1 VLRAVLDANVFVA
14 AAIRPEGPP
23 GLLLRRFLQGDAF
36 ELVLSPA
43 IATEIATAL
52 TYPAVRRC
60 IRGPIDTAHWL
71 ESILLLADMVEDGI
85 LPARVSQD
93 PDDDKYLH
101 AAVAGRAS
109 VIVSGDKH
117 LLDLG
122 DHQGIRIVAPRE
134 FLGMVGVG
142 AQPPIRS

>member
-1 VLRAVLDANVFVA
+1 VLRVVLDANVFVA

-23 GLLLRRFLQGDAF
+23 GLLLRRFLQGDGF
-36 ELVLSPA
+36 ELILSPA
-43 IATEIATAL
+43 IASEIAAAL
-52 TYPAVRRC
+52 DYPAVRRC
-60 IRGPIDTAHWL
+60 IRGPIDTARWL
-71 ESILLLADMVEDGI
+71 DSLLLLADLVEDAHQPTRI
-85 LPARVSQD
+85 SQD

-122 DHQGIRIVAPRE
+122 DHQGIPIVNPRT
-134 FLGMVGVG
+134 FLGMLG
-142 AQPPIRS
+142 

>member
-23 GLLLRRFLQGDAF
+23 GLLLCRFLQDAAF
-36 ELVLSPA
+36 ELILSPA
-43 IATEIATAL
+43 IVVEVAKAL
-52 TYPAVRRC
+52 DYPAVRRC

-71 ESILLLADMVEDGI
+71 DSILLLSDMVEDGK
-85 LPARVSQD
+85 LTAQVSED

-101 AAVAGRAS
+101 AAVAGRAA
-109 VIVSGDKH
+109 VVVSGDKH

-122 DHQGIRIVAPRE
+122 DHQGIRIVAPRV
-134 FLGMVGVG
+134 FLGMLG
-142 AQPPIRS
+142 

>member
-1 VLRAVLDANVFVA
+1 MLRAVLDANVFVA

-23 GLLLRRFLQGDAF
+23 GLLLRRFLQSGSF

-52 TYPAVRRC
+52 DYPAVRRYV
-60 IRGPIDTAHWL
+60 RGPIDTARWL
-71 ESILLLADMVEDGI
+71 DSILLLADLVEDGS

-101 AAVAGRAS
+101 AAVVGRAS
-109 VIVSGDKH
+109 VVVSGDKH

-122 DHQGIRIVAPRE
+122 DYEGVRIVSPRA
-134 FLGMVGVG
+134 FLGLLG
-142 AQPPIRS
+142 AGE

>member
-1 VLRAVLDANVFVA
+1 VFRAVLDANVFVA

-23 GLLLRRFLQGDAF
+23 GLLLRRFLQDAF

-43 IATEIATAL
+43 IAKEIAAAL
-52 TYPAVRRC
+52 DYPAVHKC

-71 ESILLLADMVEDGI
+71 DSILLLADLVEDGP
-85 LPARVSQD
+85 LPQPVSQD

-101 AAVAGRAS
+101 AAVVGRAS

-117 LLDLG
+117 LLELG
-122 DHQGIRIVAPRE
+122 DYQGVRIVTPRG
-134 FLGMVGVG
+134 FLGMVGG
-142 AQPPIRS
+142 

>member
-14 AAIRPEGPP
+14 AAIRSEGPP

-43 IATEIATAL
+43 IAEEIATAL
-52 TYPAVRRC
+52 NYPAVRRC
-60 IRGPIDTAHWL
+60 IRGPIDTTHWL
-71 ESILLLADMVEDGI
+71 DSILLLADMVEDGK
-85 LPARVSQD
+85 LSAQVSQD
-93 PDDDKYLH
+93 PDDDKYLC

-117 LLDLG
+117 LLEIG
-122 DHQGIRIVAPRE
+122 DHEGIRIVTPRV
-134 FLGMVGVG
+134 FLGMVGEG
-142 AQPPIRS
+142 RG

>member
-23 GLLLRRFLQGDAF
+23 GLLLRRFLQGGAF

-43 IATEIATAL
+43 IANEIATAL
-52 TYPAVRRC
+52 TYPAVRKYL
-60 IRGPIDTAHWL
+60 RGPIDTEQWL
-71 ESILLLADMVEDGI
+71 DSILLLADLVEDGK

-101 AAVAGRAS
+101 AAVVGRAS

-122 DHQGIRIVAPRE
+122 DHEGIRIVSPRV
-134 FLGMVGVG
+134 FLGMVGEG
-142 AQPPIRS
+142 